1 MAYWISSR
9 IRKFREAA
17 NLTQTE
23 LSHRIGV
30 SSARYSNW
38 EQGLHR
44 PDVEF
49 IAKIC
54 KALNVSPSEM
64 LDIRLSEDDLNDT
77 ERKVIRQYRKR
88 PKVQEAI
95 HILLGME
102 PNDDDG

>member
-1 MAYWISSR
+1 MENWIGSR

-23 LSHRIGV
+23 LSERIGV

-49 IAKIC
+49 LAKIC
-54 KALNVSPSEM
+54 KTLKVSPSEM
-64 LDIRLSEDDLNDT
+64 LDIQFSEDDLNDT
-77 ERKVIRQYRKR
+77 EKKVIRQYRKR
-88 PKVQEAI
+88 PKVREAI

-102 PNDDDG
+102 PNNENG